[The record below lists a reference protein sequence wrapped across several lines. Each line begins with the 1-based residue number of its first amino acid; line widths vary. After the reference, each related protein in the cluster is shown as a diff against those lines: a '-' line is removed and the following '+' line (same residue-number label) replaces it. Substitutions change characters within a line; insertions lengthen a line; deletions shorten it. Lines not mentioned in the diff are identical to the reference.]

1 MINFRFHLV
10 SLIAVFLAL
19 ALGVVMGATVID
31 QAIVDSLNTRID
43 DVRDE
48 ANAQRSENSD
58 LRRELDRLRAY
69 VEGTDDFAVAGRL
82 DGVSVAVVA
91 LRDVDGDEVNRAVEL
106 AQLAGAVAPGV
117 LWLEEKWLLPDDE
130 SIQQLADVLG
140 TAEDDP
146 ATLRGST
153 LAALGDRLAA
163 GSAPLGTD
171 LLVTLVEAEFVSFE
185 PIGEQA
191 GDEGDDEFPL
201 TSWPGADTRVLLVD
215 GTDSNVEMNA
225 VVEPATRAFVASE
238 LPLVVGEVFH
248 EQEDGPDRGSRLA
261 AVRGDDSL
269 KAAVSTVDDLELAEG
284 RVTAVLALAD
294 LGRGVVGQYGYG
306 AGADRSLP
314 EASPQ

>member
-43 DVRDE
+43 DVRNE

-58 LRRELDRLRAY
+58 LRRELDRLRSY

-82 DGVSVAVVA
+82 DGVPVAVMA
-91 LRDVDGDEVNRAVEL
+91 LRNVDGDTVNRAVEL
-106 AQLAGAVAPGV
+106 AQVAGAAAPGV
-117 LWLEEKWLLPDDE
+117 LWLEEKWLLADDE

-140 TAEDDP
+140 APGDDRT
-146 ATLRGST
+146 TLRDSA

-171 LLVTLVEAEFVSFE
+171 LLVTLVESGFVTFE
-185 PIGEQA
+185 A
-191 GDEGDDEFPL
+191 VGDEASDEFSL
-201 TSWPGADTRVLLVD
+201 TSWPGTDARVLLVD
-215 GTDSNVEMNA
+215 GTDSNVEMNG

-238 LPLVVGEVFH
+238 VPLVVGEVFR

-261 AVRGDDSL
+261 AVRDDDDL
-269 KAAVSTVDDLELAEG
+269 RAVVSTVDDLDLAEG

-306 AGADRSLP
+306 AGADQSLP
-314 EASPQ
+314 EASPR

>member
-43 DVRDE
+43 DVRNE

-58 LRRELDRLRAY
+58 LRRELDRLRSY

-82 DGVSVAVVA
+82 DGVPVAVMA
-91 LRDVDGDEVNRAVEL
+91 LRNVDGDTVNRAVEL
-106 AQLAGAVAPGV
+106 AQVAGAAAPGV
-117 LWLEEKWLLPDDE
+117 LWLEEKWLLADDE

-140 TAEDDP
+140 APGDDRT
-146 ATLRGST
+146 TLRDSA

-171 LLVTLVEAEFVSFE
+171 LLVTLVESGFVTFE
-185 PIGEQA
+185 A
-191 GDEGDDEFPL
+191 VGDEASDEFSL
-201 TSWPGADTRVLLVD
+201 TSWPGTDARVLLVD
-215 GTDSNVEMNA
+215 GTDSNVEMNG

-238 LPLVVGEVFH
+238 VPLVVGEVFR

-261 AVRGDDSL
+261 AVRDDDDL
-269 KAAVSTVDDLELAEG
+269 RAVVSTVDDLDLAEG

-306 AGADRSLP
+306 AGADQSLP
-314 EASPQ
+314 EASTR